1 MLKIKR
7 FLSTKTLSVLL
18 YVNGLLW
25 FIFSIWLFLSDRVN
39 MYKGVN
45 LYDVVALLM
54 FVNFVFL
61 CALAYFI
68 FKQYRWAFYFALS
81 WLFVNLLL
89 SLTDQLGWLDIL
101 VLLMNLGSIF
111 LLLKLKPVLAPSRSA
126 EEIVKK

>member
-7 FLSTKTLSVLL
+7 FLSTKTLSFLL
-18 YVNGLLW
+18 YLNGLLW

-45 LYDVVALLM
+45 LYDVVAILM

-61 CALAYFI
+61 CGLAYFI
-68 FKQYRWAFYFALS
+68 FKQYRWAFYFTLS

-126 EEIVKK
+126 EEIIKK